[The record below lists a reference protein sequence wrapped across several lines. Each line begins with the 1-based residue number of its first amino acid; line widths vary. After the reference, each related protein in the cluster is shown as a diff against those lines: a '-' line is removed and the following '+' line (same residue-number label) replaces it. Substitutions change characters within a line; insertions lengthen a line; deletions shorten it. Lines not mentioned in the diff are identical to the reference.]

1 MKISPEEH
9 KRKKM
14 VIKALEDDRLPHWSH
29 WRDIA
34 DYVCPSRYVFL
45 LSPQERMRR
54 TARSPFILDGTGTL
68 AARTCASGMM
78 NGITSPSRPWFKLN
92 ISGFASDASSPARIW
107 LDEVRRRMLLAM
119 AETNFYNSMAVLY
132 LDLVNFASAAVLI
145 YEDYDNV
152 FRCYNSPLGEFYFR
166 QNDKQVI
173 DGFARE
179 FSQKV
184 FQMEQ
189 WWGVE
194 NFTEATRNMWNNETG
209 NQRYNNVGIVHLIE
223 PNLKDGLFVEG
234 GFEFRELY
242 WEDKAEPGTILA
254 KTGYRE
260 MPGIFPR
267 WELTANDSY
276 GSNCPAMIALGDII
290 QLQFETK
297 KKGQGLDKL
306 ISPPVTADIQLQHK
320 PTALL
325 PNGITYVMGANNHGI
340 KAAYQIQLPLDQMT
354 ADIREVQ
361 ARIRETFHNDLF
373 QMISQLET
381 VRSATEIDAR
391 REEKLVLL
399 GPVLERFENE
409 ALDPAIKRIYGIMD
423 RAGLIPSPPPDVA
436 GRPIEIQY
444 VSVLTSAQTAVA
456 TIPTERW
463 VGLIGSVAPIAPNV
477 VNIPDWDELVRSY
490 GNDLGVEAKLMRT
503 KDATEEINNQ
513 QNQQRQMEQAV
524 ATAAP
529 IAEAGKLLSET
540 EVGGGASAL
549 QRLINPYDRPTVQ

>member
-1 MKISPEEH
+1 MKISAEKHRE
-9 KRKKM
+9 KKQ
-14 VIKALEDDRLPHWSH
+14 VIKALEDDRYAHWTF
-29 WRDIA
+29 WRDVA
-34 DYVCPSRYVFL
+34 DYVCPSRYVYL
-45 LSPQERMRR
+45 LTPNERLRR
-54 TARSPFILDGTGTL
+54 TSKNPYILDGTGTL

-78 NGITSPSRPWFKLN
+78 NGITSPSRPWFRLN
-92 ISGFASDASSPARIW
+92 VAGFRSDESSPARMW

-152 FRCYNSPLGEFYFR
+152 FRCYNSPLGEFYLR
-166 QNDKQVI
+166 QNDRQII

-179 FSQKV
+179 FTQKV
-184 FQMEQ
+184 FQLEQ
-189 WWGVE
+189 WFGEE
-194 NFTEATRNMWNNETG
+194 NLTEATRNMWNQG
-209 NQRYNNVGIVHLIE
+209 AAQRYNDVEVTHLIE
-223 PNLKDGLFVEG
+223 PNLDDGLKVEG
-234 GFEFRELY
+234 GFKFRELY
-242 WEDKAEPGTILA
+242 WESKAENGTILE
-254 KTGYRE
+254 KRGYNE

-290 QLQFETK
+290 QLQHETK

-325 PNGITYVMGANNHGI
+325 PNGVTYVMGQNSHGI
-340 KAAYQIQLPLDQMT
+340 KAAYQIQLPLDQLT

-409 ALDPAIKRIYGIMD
+409 ALDPAIKRIYGIME
-423 RAGLIPSPPPDVA
+423 RADLIPQPPPEVA
-436 GRPIEIQY
+436 GRPLEIQY
-444 VSVLTSAQTAVA
+444 VSVLTSAQTAVS
-456 TIPTERW
+456 TVPTERW
-463 VGLIGSVAPIAPNV
+463 IGLIGSVSPIAPNV
-477 VNIPDWDELVRSY
+477 VNIPNWDELVRGY
-490 GNDLGVEAKLMRT
+490 GADLGVEAKNMNS
-503 KDATEEINNQ
+503 KEITQRINDQ
-513 QNQQRQMEQAV
+513 QNRQRQAEKAV
-524 ATAAP
+524 ELAVPAV
-529 IAEAGKLLSET
+529 EAGKLLSET

>member
-1 MKISPEEH
+1 VKISADVH
-9 KRKKM
+9 KKKKM
-14 VIKALEDDRLPHWSH
+14 VVKALEDDRLPHWTH

-34 DYVCPSRYVFL
+34 DYVCPSRYVHL
-45 LSPQERMRR
+45 LSPQERLRR
-54 TARSPFILDGTGTL
+54 TARSSYILDGTGTL

-92 ISGFASDASSPARIW
+92 IAGFSSDTSSPARIW

-119 AETNFYNSMAVLY
+119 AETNFYNAMAVLY

-179 FSQKV
+179 FNQKV
-184 FQMEQ
+184 FQMQQ
-189 WWGVE
+189 WWGEE
-194 NFTEATRNMWNNETG
+194 NFTETTKAMWTEG
-209 NQRYNNVGIVHLIE
+209 GARRYQDIGIVHLIE
-223 PNLKDGLFVEG
+223 PNIKEDDLFMPG
-234 GFEFRELY
+234 GFAFRELY
-242 WEDKAEPGTILA
+242 WEAHANDGTILA
-254 KTGYRE
+254 KNGFNE

-290 QLQFETK
+290 QLQHETK

-306 ISPPVTADIQLQHK
+306 ISPPVVADIQLQHK

-325 PNGITYVMGANNHGI
+325 PNGVTYVMGQNNQGI
-340 KAAYQIQLPLDQMT
+340 RAAYQIQLPLDQLT

-361 ARIRETFHNDLF
+361 ARVRETFHNDLF

-409 ALDPAIKRIYGIMD
+409 ALDPAIKRIYAIMD
-423 RAGLIPSPPPDVA
+423 RAGLIPPPPPDIA
-436 GRPIEIQY
+436 GKPIEIQY
-444 VSVLTSAQTAVA
+444 VSVLTSAQTAVS

-463 VGLIGSVAPIAPNV
+463 VGLIGSIAPIAPNV
-477 VNIPDWDELVRSY
+477 VNIPDWNELVRSY
-490 GNDLGVEAKLMRT
+490 GQDLGVEAKLMLTRE
-503 KDATEEINNQ
+503 ATDQINNQ
-513 QNQQRQMEQAV
+513 QNQQRQVQQGVEM
-524 ATAAP
+524 AAP